1 MGEVGRMLENNY
13 MIDTERK
20 EGWWGGGVKNDNGM
34 KQIVNEYYTVIFCV

>member
-1 MGEVGRMLENNY
+1 MGEVGKMLENNY

-20 EGWWGGGVKNDNGM
+20 EGWWGGVKNDNGM